1 MGIDEIYKLY
11 FKDVYLYILGLSSNK
26 IIAEDITQ
34 ETFLKAIKTIDSF
47 DGKKDIRAW
56 LFTIA
61 KNTYFTL
68 YKREKI
74 YIGKEPLNNT
84 NDDRINLVENLVNE
98 ESAFLIHNFLHKMKE
113 PYKEVFNLRV
123 FGELSF
129 DKIGMI
135 FAKSDSWARVTYYR
149 AKKMIIKYM
158 EEIEE
163 DERM

>member
-1 MGIDEIYKLY
+1 MLP
-11 FKDVYLYILGLSSNK
+11 VCRQV
-26 IIAEDITQ
+26 AV
-34 ETFLKAIKTIDSF
+34 
-47 DGKKDIRAW
+47 
-56 LFTIA
+56 
-61 KNTYFTL
+61 

-74 YIGKEPLNNT
+74 YIGKEPFDNT
-84 NDDRINLVENLVNE
+84 KDDNINIVENLVNK
-98 ESAFLIHNFLHKMKE
+98 ESAFLIHRFLHTMKE

-149 AKKMIIKYM
+149 AKKMIIEYM

-163 DERM
+163 DE